1 MNYPIVEIGVKN
13 YKNLSSKP
21 VNLTNLNI
29 LIGPNGSGKSNFV
42 ALLKFLQQC
51 IIDSSELERGR
62 TSFEDA
68 VYNLGADRILD
79 GRMQGP
85 ANVELNYS
93 FDDLTHFFL
102 TLLVQ
107 SQRRQVI
114 IDDERLARNQGKN
127 EPFYFFQAHN
137 QGSGRGVVSVYDD
150 TTLKGITHYEKITDI
165 PVNDLVLANIPKLL
179 ERSEFSPEQT
189 PVFEIRRKL
198 IETIRGWRFYNANNM
213 NLGEIR
219 RSEPQL
225 GPQDEFISSTGEN
238 LALVFH
244 NLVQSDFEFEEQI
257 NQLVT
262 DILPETRRIRAA
274 TSGRLRLTIEWY
286 VEGID
291 NQFFLDQMSDGTV
304 RMLCWAIIL
313 NSPRLPS
320 LIVIDEPELG
330 IHVSWLPKL
339 AAWIKNAARKTQVI
353 VSTHSPDLL
362 DHFTDQLDTDGNI
375 LVFELDTENHQHFN
389 VNKLTKDTVIEWLEE
404 GWQLGDL
411 YRVGDPSVGGWPW

>member
-1 MNYPIVEIGVKN
+1 
-13 YKNLSSKP
+13 
-21 VNLTNLNI
+21 
-29 LIGPNGSGKSNFV
+29 
-42 ALLKFLQQC
+42 
-51 IIDSSELERGR
+51 
-62 TSFEDA
+62 
-68 VYNLGADRILD
+68 
-79 GRMQGP
+79 
-85 ANVELNYS
+85 
-93 FDDLTHFFL
+93 
-102 TLLVQ
+102 
-107 SQRRQVI
+107 
-114 IDDERLARNQGKN
+114 
-127 EPFYFFQAHN
+127 
-137 QGSGRGVVSVYDD
+137 
-150 TTLKGITHYEKITDI
+150 LKGITHYEKITDI